1 MVTLSISLWFI
12 IHWSQS
18 TLWQLINT
26 ISSMWHMIKKKNREH
41 LQDLLVITWHGGEHN
56 PELLMPCL
64 WDHTAS
70 LNKIKMEFRN
80 KKEWL
85 CSDTSL
91 SEISSGPPL
100 NNAALLQVLWDPSYN
115 WRRKRSS
122 FGSHLYTKWSCASY
136 QQQFSRWKNSHLT
149 VYIASHVFAISTQFI

>member
-1 MVTLSISLWFI
+1 MVYHSLISEHSVAVNKYYFQHVAYDL
-12 IHWSQS
+12 
-18 TLWQLINT
+18 
-26 ISSMWHMIKKKNREH
+26 KKKNREH
-41 LQDLLVITWHGGEHN
+41 LHVLPVITWHGGEHN
-56 PELLMPCL
+56 AELLMPCL

-100 NNAALLQVLWDPSYN
+100 NKTALLHVRWDPSYN
-115 WRRKRSS
+115 WRRKHAS
-122 FGSHLYTKWSCASY
+122 FGSHLYTKCSSTSH
-136 QQQFSRWKNSHLT
+136 QQHFSRWKNSHLT
-149 VYIASHVFAISTQFI
+149 VYVANHAFAISTQFM